1 MLDYG
6 FALKRVKMLRICTL
20 RLTPRNDAR
29 QTTSSLRESQRD
41 SWQSIIKQKLDL
53 TMESLKA

>member
-20 RLTPRNDAR
+20 RYCLAMTQGKPPRHCENRNAIR
-29 QTTSSLRESQRD
+29 GNL
-41 SWQSIIKQKLDL
+41 
-53 TMESLKA
+53 